1 MSSVVD
7 SLCTESVFTRVFREY
22 SRTLYNYLYYS
33 CGDHSLSEDIAQE
46 AFLKLWHNCASVS
59 LQTARGYVFTTGRN
73 LLYNVFEH
81 QKVKLKFINHGHSDR
96 TNINP
101 EFLMEEAEMK
111 QQLEQAISNLPE
123 KQRVVFLLSRIDKK
137 SYKEIAEIEG
147 ISKQAV
153 EKRIYNALDSLRKIS
168 KRIK

>member
-1 MSSVVD
+1 MSSQSE
-7 SLCTESVFTRVFREY
+7 SLCTESVFTKVFREY
-22 SRTLYNYLYYS
+22 SQTLYSYLYYS
-33 CGDHSLSEDIAQE
+33 CGDQGLSEDLTQE
-46 AFLKLWHNCASVS
+46 AFLKLWKNCSSVS
-59 LQTARGYVFTTGRN
+59 FSTAKGYVFTTARN
-73 LLYNVFEH
+73 LMYNVFEH
-81 QKVKLKFINHGHSDR
+81 KKVKLKFINQDHNDQ

-111 QQLEQAISNLPE
+111 DQLEAAISNLPE

-137 SYKEIAEIEG
+137 TYKQIAEIEG

-153 EKRIYNALDSLRKIS
+153 EKRIYKALDTLRKVS